1 MTTHNHIPFIIAAY
15 GVATVVIGAMISVI
29 VADHRQLV
37 RQLARV
43 QPRAVREGS
52 PTSRR

>member
-15 GVATVVIGAMISVI
+15 SVATVVIGAMIGMI

-43 QPRAVREGS
+43 QPRVLREGK
-52 PTSRR
+52 PASRR